1 MSPDWTKPA
10 GAGLK
15 QQQGNTMNE
24 QDFIYFIKNYAMD
37 HYDTGGWDEVI
48 EAWSDGDILE
58 YWSDADGNENKAFKS
73 IAKTVKLRHEYAEE
87 IRKTAF

>member
-37 HYDTGGWDEVI
+37 HYEAGGWDEVV
-48 EAWSDGDILE
+48 EAWDTGDILE
-58 YWSDADGNENKAFKS
+58 FLSDADGDDKKAFEE
-73 IAKTVKLRHEYAEE
+73 IAKTVQLRHEYAEE